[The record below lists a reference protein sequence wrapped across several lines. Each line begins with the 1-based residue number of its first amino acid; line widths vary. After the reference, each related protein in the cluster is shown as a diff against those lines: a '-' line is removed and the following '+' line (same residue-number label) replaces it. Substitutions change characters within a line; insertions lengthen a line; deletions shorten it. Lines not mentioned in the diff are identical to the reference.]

1 MEDESKD
8 MSSREKDALA
18 NNNPGEVLY
27 QGLDEAMFKLLQF
40 QAQQGADPNSTMLML
55 ALMNLL
61 GIVNCMNK
69 ILPEGQK
76 VRGTNE
82 LAGQIAGVLGGA
94 MPAPGP
100 TAGAAQATNG
110 NPGGIDPAMLAALAG
125 MLGGP
130 KSHEGVGEGNRQG
143 GIDPA
148 MLAALAGM
156 LGGPGGGTGANPAA
170 LLSMLANFMPK
181 RSPEAARPKE
191 SKAREE
197 KPGQPES
204 HTKQNSETIKK
215 EMGPAHRGMLK
226 WDPRFGAPS
235 SF

>member
-8 MSSREKDALA
+8 MSTREQVSQS
-18 NNNPGEVLY
+18 NSNPGDSLY

-40 QAQQGADPNSTMLML
+40 QAQQGADQNSTMLML

-69 ILPEGQK
+69 ILPEGQR
-76 VRGTNE
+76 VRGTTD
-82 LAGQIAGVLGGA
+82 LAGQIAGILGGA
-94 MPAPGP
+94 IPPP
-100 TAGAAQATNG
+100 PQAGNAHGTNG
-110 NPGGIDPAMLAALAG
+110 NPGGIDPAMIAALVS

-130 KSHEGVGEGNRQG
+130 RGPEDHGEGNRQG

-148 MLAALAGM
+148 LLAALAGM
-156 LGGPGGGTGANPAA
+156 LGGPGGGPGANPAA

-181 RSPEAARPKE
+181 RGPEAARPKE
-191 SKAREE
+191 AKAREE
-197 KPGQPES
+197 KPEQPEEKAKPNEA
-204 HTKQNSETIKK
+204 TKK
-215 EMGPAHRGMLK
+215 EMGPTPRGMLK
-226 WDPRFGAPS
+226 WDPRFGSPS